1 MAKTALKVKAARKPK
16 FAVRGYTRCQRC
28 GRPKAVYRKF
38 GLCRICLR
46 EMAHRGE
53 LPGVTKSS
61 WWPHPPHERC
71 RSPRATRRET
81 TPRRN
86 THTMTMTDPIADML
100 TRLRNANQAFH
111 DEVTMPHSNIKQG
124 VAEILK
130 QEGYITSFEVADPE
144 EGQVGKKLT
153 ITLKYG
159 RNRER
164 SIAGVRRIS
173 KPGLRVYAKHTGLP
187 KVLGGLGVAIISTS
201 QGLLTDRQ
209 ANQKGVGGEVLA
221 YVW

>member
-1 MAKTALKVKAARKPK
+1 
-16 FAVRGYTRCQRC
+16 
-28 GRPKAVYRKF
+28 
-38 GLCRICLR
+38 
-46 EMAHRGE
+46 
-53 LPGVTKSS
+53 
-61 WWPHPPHERC
+61 
-71 RSPRATRRET
+71 
-81 TPRRN
+81 
-86 THTMTMTDPIADML
+86 MTMTDPIADML

-111 DEVTMPHSNIKQG
+111 DDVSMPYSKLKQG

-130 QEGYITSFEVADPE
+130 QEGYIASFDVTDN
-144 EGQVGKKLT
+144 EGPGQTLT

-164 SIAGVRRIS
+164 SLAGVRRIS

>member
-1 MAKTALKVKAARKPK
+1 
-16 FAVRGYTRCQRC
+16 
-28 GRPKAVYRKF
+28 
-38 GLCRICLR
+38 
-46 EMAHRGE
+46 
-53 LPGVTKSS
+53 
-61 WWPHPPHERC
+61 
-71 RSPRATRRET
+71 
-81 TPRRN
+81 
-86 THTMTMTDPIADML
+86 MTMTDPIADML
-100 TRLRNANQAFH
+100 TRLRNANQAYH
-111 DEVTMPHSNIKQG
+111 DAVTMPYSKLKEG
-124 VAEILK
+124 VAQILK
-130 QEGYITSFEVADPE
+130 QEGYITSFGVADNE
-144 EGQVGKKLT
+144 NGVGKLLT